1 MRQLAQPRIE
11 INGRPPVAEQFQLP
25 LVNYGHF
32 TAMQVRDGRTRGLD
46 LHLARLDGATRELF
60 GAGLDGDLVRDHIR
74 HALGDDTP
82 AASVRVIVYWPDG
95 DDAASIVVTVRP
107 PAPTPK
113 SPQSLR
119 SVGYQRPA
127 AHIKHAGGFGQAYYG
142 RMAVHEG
149 FDDALLTGHGGVIA
163 ESGIANI
170 GFFDGTSVVWPDEPC
185 LHGITMQ
192 LLEPRL
198 PGIGIESRRG
208 PVRLADVA
216 AFEAAFITNSHGVAA
231 VGRID
236 DVTLPP
242 GHDVVEAAARLYE
255 SVPWD
260 VI

>member
-11 INGRPPVAEQFQLP
+11 INGRPPVAEQVPLP
-25 LVNYGHF
+25 LVNHGHF

-60 GAGLDGDLVRDHIR
+60 GDGLDGDLVRDHIR
-74 HALGDDTP
+74 HALGDDVSD
-82 AASVRVIVYWPDG
+82 ASVRVIVYWPDG

-107 PAPTPK
+107 PAPDPK
-113 SPQSLR
+113 SPQSLK
-119 SVGYQRPA
+119 SVAHQRPA
-127 AHIKHAGGFGQAYYG
+127 AHIKHIGGFGQYYYG
-142 RMAVHEG
+142 RMAVREG
-149 FDDALLTGHGGVIA
+149 FDDALLTGHGGVVA
-163 ESGIANI
+163 ESAIANI

-198 PGIGIESRRG
+198 PDIGIGSRRG

-216 AFEAAFITNSHGVAA
+216 GFEAVFITNSHGVAA
-231 VGRID
+231 VRRID
-236 DVTLPP
+236 DLVLPT
-242 GHDVVEAAARLYE
+242 GHHVVEAAARLYD